1 MIITIATYNRYK
13 STPNSLRIHRPVSKC
28 RLGKQKVRDDH
39 EQRIVF
45 TAMITTIDLDGLYG
59 RSWDHESLL
68 RRPTPESS
76 RGCRAAWHVQVRDRP
91 PVLHQPLLGQALHQT
106 RRPRGASYPKEGR
119 RKAPHSGRDDAQ
131 APRGGRTRQALGHH
145 LPEAQLPGKF
155 RRKEH
160 KRAHHEEAP
169 KAYGLQPKKRTVG
182 ALERDEWRRA
192 TWRVTVARSLDA
204 CSRFFVDEMGTNTSL
219 SPIYGWS
226 KKGQRAYGSVPRNR
240 GRNTTVLASMSVE
253 GMGPSMAVEGA
264 TTARVFETYV
274 ERVLAPTLRK
284 GQVVVMDNL
293 SAHKGERV
301 RELIEDRGCELLYL
315 PSYSPDLNPIEEAF
329 SKIKGL
335 LRKAQARSR
344 EALLEAIGAAI
355 SAVSDRDAL
364 GFFEHSGYRTTV
376 QLF

>member
-1 MIITIATYNRYK
+1 
-13 STPNSLRIHRPVSKC
+13 
-28 RLGKQKVRDDH
+28 
-39 EQRIVF
+39 
-45 TAMITTIDLDGLYG
+45 
-59 RSWDHESLL
+59 
-68 RRPTPESS
+68 
-76 RGCRAAWHVQVRDRP
+76 
-91 PVLHQPLLGQALHQT
+91 
-106 RRPRGASYPKEGR
+106 
-119 RKAPHSGRDDAQ
+119 
-131 APRGGRTRQALGHH
+131 
-145 LPEAQLPGKF
+145 
-155 RRKEH
+155 
-160 KRAHHEEAP
+160 
-169 KAYGLQPKKRTVG
+169 
-182 ALERDEWRRA
+182 
-192 TWRVTVARSLDA
+192 VTVARSLDA
-204 CSRFFVDEMGTNTSL
+204 CSLVFVDEMGTNTSL

-293 SAHKGERV
+293 SAHKAERV